1 MIDAVAAF
9 VSQADRTGYFDRTS
23 TWCGPPGWLSSI
35 GPAAR
40 LIRTAYKMRFIMD
53 FLELVTSRYSV
64 RSYQPRPVEQDRLD
78 RILEAAR
85 LAPFGS
91 NRQPWK
97 FVVVRDAEI
106 RRRLAAACWNQ
117 QFIAQAPVVIAG
129 VGLTPDRVMRCDVP
143 GDPVDVAIAMEHLAL
158 AATAEGL
165 GTCWIGAFHQD
176 QVREVLGVPES
187 AKVIEVM
194 TLGYPADSPR
204 PKDRKPIS
212 EIACYDRWQ

>member
-1 MIDAVAAF
+1 
-9 VSQADRTGYFDRTS
+9 
-23 TWCGPPGWLSSI
+23 
-35 GPAAR
+35 
-40 LIRTAYKMRFIMD
+40 MD

-64 RSYQPRPVEQDRLD
+64 RSYQPRPVEQDKLD

-85 LAPFGS
+85 LAPCGS

-97 FVVVRDAEI
+97 FVVVRDAGI
-106 RRRLAAACWNQ
+106 RSRLAVACSNQ

-129 VGLTPDRVMRCDVP
+129 VGLMPDRIMRCGVP

-165 GTCWIGAFHQD
+165 GTCWIGAFQQD
-176 QVREVLGVPES
+176 QVREVLGIPES

-194 TLGYPADSPR
+194 TLGYPADRPG

-212 EIACYDRWQ
+212 EIVCYDRWQ